1 MIVRANESPA
11 QKSRPSVPQVLPS
24 VLAPAEFHQAVLDLS
39 PAIAVF
45 DCDGTLWSGDAGSG
59 FMHWSIETGL
69 VSRDTADWIDAKYR
83 GYLRSEVSELD
94 ICGQMVQMY
103 QGLRDE
109 EMRTAARD
117 FFQTRIE
124 KNIFPEML
132 ALVDELRNN
141 NVETW
146 AVSSTN
152 DWVIEEGVKR
162 FGIPSS
168 RVLAAR
174 VQVTAGIVT
183 DTLIDVPTD
192 EGKATSLARAG
203 ITRPDAVFGNSIH
216 DAAMLAIARR
226 AFPVNPSPALLERS
240 TNENWPVFYP
250 ASISSTKLSS

>member
-1 MIVRANESPA
+1 
-11 QKSRPSVPQVLPS
+11 VPQVLPIA
-24 VLAPAEFHQAVLDLS
+24 LTPTEFQQAVLDLS

-69 VSRDTADWIDAKYR
+69 VSRETADWIDAKYR

-103 QGLRDE
+103 QGLREE
-109 EMRTAARD
+109 EMRTAARV

-132 ALVDELRNN
+132 ALVDELRDR
-141 NVETW
+141 NVEIW

-162 FGIPSS
+162 FGIPAS

-183 DTLIDVPTD
+183 DTILDVPTD
-192 EGKATSLARAG
+192 EGKAASLARAG

-250 ASISSTKLSS
+250 ASISSPKLSA